1 MNNFNDTKTTK
12 KKVIGFKTVIAILM
26 VVVLLIGFTAGYYF
40 YRFTKVDVVSNSE
53 LMQIIRENGID
64 ATKNIDGKF
73 LTQDEEAR
81 IIVDTLLADDP
92 YRQYYTKEEYQAYVA
107 EGNGD
112 YEGLGL
118 VFVGDNTI
126 FKTIGNSPAMRAGII
141 KGDVIKEGC
150 IVNGGTENYVS
161 FDNFDAL
168 SDFLD
173 TIKLNDTVKFK
184 IERNGVMMTNPISI
198 TKKEYEASYV
208 TYKDNQKMVAFMEDE
223 EDNYVNNSQCM
234 AELDDNTAYI
244 GLAMFQG
251 DAGEQFAN
259 ALEFAKNR
267 GRKKLIIDLC
277 DNGGGK
283 LSVLTEIASYLIYN
297 NNKAQTII
305 AIEESKSAQDNQ
317 IRHSYTDSVTSEN
330 NYDKQNIEKIVVLAN
345 NNTAS
350 ASECLLLAML
360 HYGQADL
367 DNNFTDAGNVVIVDG
382 PLGARTYG
390 KGKMQTTFKLKS
402 GAAIKLTTANLYAP
416 DRETS
421 INSVGITTTPENV
434 VSTHSDAIAR
444 ANALINA

>member
-1 MNNFNDTKTTK
+1 MNNFNDAKTAK
-12 KKVIGFKTVIAILM
+12 KKVIGFKTIIAILM
-26 VVVLLIGFTAGYYF
+26 ATVLLIGFTAGYYF
-40 YRFTKVDVVSNSE
+40 YHFTKVDIVSNSE

-64 ATKNIDGKF
+64 ATKNVDGKF
-73 LTQDEEAR
+73 LTQDEEAQ

-92 YRQYYTKEEYQAYVA
+92 YRRYFTKEEYQAYVA

-112 YEGLGL
+112 YEGLGIATIN
-118 VFVGDNTI
+118 NTV
-126 FKTIGNSPAMRAGII
+126 FKTIGNSPAMRAGLL
-141 KGDVIKEGC
+141 KGDVIRAGC
-150 IVNGGTENYVS
+150 IVNGGAENYIPINDADSLDS
-161 FDNFDAL
+161 FLN
-168 SDFLD
+168 
-173 TIKLNDTVKFK
+173 TIKLDDTVKLK
-184 IERNGVMMTNPISI
+184 IERNGTMMADPISI
-198 TKKEYEASYV
+198 TKKAYEASYV
-208 TYKDNQKMVAFMEDE
+208 TYKDNQKMIAFMADE

-234 AELDDNTAYI
+234 PELDNNTAYI

-251 DAGEQFAN
+251 DAAEQFAN

-283 LSVLTEIASYLIYN
+283 LSILTEIASYVIYN
-297 NNKAQTII
+297 KNKAQTII

-360 HYGQADL
+360 HYGQESI
-367 DNNFTDAGNVVIVDG
+367 DNNFTDAGNVVIIEG
-382 PLGARTYG
+382 PIGARTYG
-390 KGKMQTTFKLKS
+390 KGKVQTTFKLKS

-421 INSVGITTTPENV
+421 INGVGITTTPENV
-434 VSTHSDAIAR
+434 VSTYSDAIAR
-444 ANALINA
+444 ANVLINA